1 LDKFVLTAAILGI
14 IGIAMI
20 IAGTMNLRDA
30 PEQEEE
36 STPKRS
42 KKKADKKRGSNML
55 SNVMFGGSSNMDL
68 KKQGRLRI
76 QIGFVFTV
84 IGLIVAVTY
93 VFN

>member
-1 LDKFVLTAAILGI
+1 MDKFVLNAAAFGI

-20 IAGTMNLRDA
+20 IAGAMNLRDA

-36 STPKRS
+36 STQKRS
-42 KKKADKKRGSNML
+42 KKKGDKKKGANML
-55 SNVMFGGSSNMDL
+55 SNWMFGGSSNMDL

-84 IGLIVAVTY
+84 IGLIVALTY